1 MARYV
6 NCWHGWRAQRKAL
19 HASHCVRAVIERNDM
34 GSGDVILHLRI
45 NVADTQAEIEVVSQT
60 PRTVLV
66 KIDPTTPWDSDG
78 LLHLST
84 ALQIVA
90 KTMPFGEPEK

>member
-1 MARYV
+1 
-6 NCWHGWRAQRKAL
+6 
-19 HASHCVRAVIERNDM
+19 VRAVIERNAM
-34 GSGDVILHLRI
+34 GGDDVILHLRI
-45 NVADTQAEIEVVSQT
+45 NVAETRAEIEVVSQT

-66 KIDPTTPWDSDG
+66 RIDPTTPWDSDG
-78 LLHLST
+78 LRHLST